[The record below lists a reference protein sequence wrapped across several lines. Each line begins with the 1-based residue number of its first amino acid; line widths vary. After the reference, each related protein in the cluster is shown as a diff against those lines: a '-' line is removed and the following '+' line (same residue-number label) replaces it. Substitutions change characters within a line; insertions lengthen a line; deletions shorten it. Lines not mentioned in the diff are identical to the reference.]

1 MKYYAIKFNIQTS
14 DELMQIAKDLLTDCS
29 AEAGCES
36 FEETDNGIIA
46 YAQQEVWDKEE
57 MDLQIESFPLDD
69 TKITYTIEEAEDK
82 DWNQCWEDEGFD
94 PITVDNKIVI
104 YDAKHTTLDE
114 LCSFTD
120 KAPIA
125 IAIDAKLAFG
135 TGTHQTTRMIVS
147 TLLHSDIEGKRVL
160 DCGCGTGILG
170 ITASKLGAQE
180 VVGYDID
187 EWSVEN
193 TRHNAEINKVE
204 NMDVL
209 HGDSTVLNHI
219 SGVFDIVLA
228 NINRNILLQDMHQF
242 RDVMAGNSKLIL
254 SGFYEEDVP
263 LLLEKAKEL
272 GLEEYGRK
280 TDTNWCCL
288 ALTTTHYHTC
298 REPTTRYPDYR

>member
-57 MDLQIESFPLDD
+57 MDSQIESFPLDD

-114 LCSFTD
+114 LCTFTD

-147 TLLHSDIEGKRVL
+147 TLLHSDIEGNRVL

-298 REPTTRYPDYR
+298 R

>member
-14 DELMQIAKDLLTDCS
+14 DDMLQVARDLLADS
-29 AEAGCES
+29 AAEAGCES
-36 FEETDNGIIA
+36 FEDTDNGLTA
-46 YAQQEVWDKEE
+46 YAQQEIWNQEE
-57 MDLQIESFPLDD
+57 MDSQIENFPLLD
-69 TKITYTIEEAEDK
+69 TKITYTVEDAEDK
-82 DWNQCWEDEGFD
+82 DWNQCWEDEGFA
-94 PITVDNKIVI
+94 PIIVDDKIVI

-114 LCSFTD
+114 LSALNTN
-120 KAPIA
+120 AETT
-125 IAIDAKLAFG
+125 IAIDAQLAFG

-187 EWSVEN
+187 DWSVNN

-204 NMDVL
+204 NMEVL

-219 SGVFDIVLA
+219 SGMFDIVMA

-242 RDVMAGNSKLIL
+242 RDVMSGNSTLIL

-263 LLLEKAKEL
+263 ILLEKAKEL

-280 TDTNWCCL
+280 TDDNWCCL

-298 REPTTRYPDYR
+298 R

>member
-57 MDLQIESFPLDD
+57 MDSQIESFPLDD

-263 LLLEKAKEL
+263 VLQSHAETL
-272 GLEEYGRK
+272 GLKLTSMDRQ
-280 TDTNWCCL
+280 NQWACCVFKS
-288 ALTTTHYHTC
+288 
-298 REPTTRYPDYR
+298 RQS

>member
-57 MDLQIESFPLDD
+57 MDSQIESFPLDD

-288 ALTTTHYHTC
+288 ALTTPHYHPC
-298 REPTTRYPDYR
+298 R

>member
-14 DELMQIAKDLLTDCS
+14 DDMLQVARDLLADS
-29 AEAGCES
+29 AAEAGCES
-36 FEETDNGIIA
+36 FEDTDNGLTA
-46 YAQQEVWDKEE
+46 YAQQEIWNQEE
-57 MDLQIESFPLDD
+57 MDSQIENFPLLD
-69 TKITYTIEEAEDK
+69 TKITYTVEDAEDK
-82 DWNQCWEDEGFD
+82 DWNQCWEDEGFA
-94 PITVDNKIVI
+94 PIIVDDKIVI

-114 LCSFTD
+114 LSALNTN
-120 KAPIA
+120 AETT
-125 IAIDAKLAFG
+125 IAIDAQLAFG

-170 ITASKLGAQE
+170 IAASKLGAKE

-187 EWSVEN
+187 DWSVNN

-204 NMDVL
+204 NMEVL

-219 SGVFDIVLA
+219 SGMFDIVMA

-242 RDVMAGNSKLIL
+242 RDVMSGNSTLIL

-280 TDTNWCCL
+280 TDDNWCCL

-298 REPTTRYPDYR
+298 R

>member
-298 REPTTRYPDYR
+298 R

>member
-57 MDLQIESFPLDD
+57 MDSQIESFPLDD

-114 LCSFTD
+114 LCPFTD

-298 REPTTRYPDYR
+298 R

>member
-57 MDLQIESFPLDD
+57 MDSQIESFPLDD

-120 KAPIA
+120 TAPIA

-298 REPTTRYPDYR
+298 R

>member
-14 DELMQIAKDLLTDCS
+14 DDMLQVARDLLADS
-29 AEAGCES
+29 AAEAGCES
-36 FEETDNGIIA
+36 FEDTDNGLTA
-46 YAQQEVWDKEE
+46 YVQQEIWNQEE
-57 MDLQIESFPLDD
+57 MDSQIENFPLLD
-69 TKITYTIEEAEDK
+69 TKITYTVEDAEDK
-82 DWNQCWEDEGFD
+82 DWNQCWEDEGFA
-94 PITVDNKIVI
+94 PIIVDDKIVI

-114 LCSFTD
+114 LSALNTN
-120 KAPIA
+120 AETT
-125 IAIDAKLAFG
+125 IAIDAQLAFG

-187 EWSVEN
+187 DWSVNN

-204 NMDVL
+204 NMEVL

-219 SGVFDIVLA
+219 SGMFDIVMA

-242 RDVMAGNSKLIL
+242 RDVMSGNSTLIL

-280 TDTNWCCL
+280 TDDNWCCL

-298 REPTTRYPDYR
+298 R

>member
-14 DELMQIAKDLLTDCS
+14 NELMQIAKDLLTDCS

-57 MDLQIESFPLDD
+57 MDSQIESFPLDN

-298 REPTTRYPDYR
+298 R

>member
-14 DELMQIAKDLLTDCS
+14 NELMQIAKDLLTDSS

-46 YAQQEVWDKEE
+46 YAQQDAWDKEE
-57 MDLQIESFPLDD
+57 MDSQIENFPLSD
-69 TKITYTIEEAEDK
+69 TKITYTIEEVEDK
-82 DWNQCWEDEGFD
+82 DWNQSWEDEGFA

-114 LCSFTD
+114 LCSFTTNI
-120 KAPIA
+120 PTA

-147 TLLHSDIEGKRVL
+147 TLLHSDIEGKRIL

-170 ITASKLGAQE
+170 ITASKLGAKE

-187 EWSVEN
+187 DWSVKN

-204 NMDVL
+204 NMEVL

-242 RDVMAGNSKLIL
+242 RDVMGGNSKLIL

-280 TDTNWCCL
+280 TDDNWCCL

-298 REPTTRYPDYR
+298 R

>member
-14 DELMQIAKDLLTDCS
+14 NELMQIAKDLLTDCS

-57 MDLQIESFPLDD
+57 MDSQIESFPLDD
-69 TKITYTIEEAEDK
+69 TKITYTIEETEDK

-298 REPTTRYPDYR
+298 R

>member
-1 MKYYAIKFNIQTS
+1 
-14 DELMQIAKDLLTDCS
+14 MQIAKDLLTDCS

-57 MDLQIESFPLDD
+57 MDSQIESFPLDD

-280 TDTNWCCL
+280 TDDNWCCL

-298 REPTTRYPDYR
+298 R

>member
-14 DELMQIAKDLLTDCS
+14 DDMLQVARDLLADS
-29 AEAGCES
+29 AAEAGCES
-36 FEETDNGIIA
+36 FEDTDNGLTA
-46 YAQQEVWDKEE
+46 YAQQEIWNQEE
-57 MDLQIESFPLDD
+57 MDSQIENFPLLD
-69 TKITYTIEEAEDK
+69 TKITYTVEDAEDK
-82 DWNQCWEDEGFD
+82 DWNQCWEDEGFA
-94 PITVDNKIVI
+94 PIIVDDKIII

-114 LCSFTD
+114 LSALNTN
-120 KAPIA
+120 AETT
-125 IAIDAKLAFG
+125 IAIDAQLAFG

-187 EWSVEN
+187 DWSVNN

-204 NMDVL
+204 NMEVL

-219 SGVFDIVLA
+219 SGMFDIVMA

-242 RDVMAGNSKLIL
+242 RDVMSGNSTLIL

-280 TDTNWCCL
+280 TDDNWCCL

-298 REPTTRYPDYR
+298 R

>member
-57 MDLQIESFPLDD
+57 MDSQIESFPLDD

-288 ALTTTHYHTC
+288 ALTTNHYHTC
-298 REPTTRYPDYR
+298 R

>member
-1 MKYYAIKFNIQTS
+1 MKYYEIKFNIQTS

-57 MDLQIESFPLDD
+57 MDSQIESFPLDD

-298 REPTTRYPDYR
+298 R

>member
-57 MDLQIESFPLDD
+57 MDSQIESFPLED

-242 RDVMAGNSKLIL
+242 RDVMAGDSKLIL

-298 REPTTRYPDYR
+298 R

>member
-57 MDLQIESFPLDD
+57 MDSQIESFPLDD

-193 TRHNAEINKVE
+193 TRHNAEINKVK

-298 REPTTRYPDYR
+298 R

>member
-57 MDLQIESFPLDD
+57 MDSQIESFPLDD

-263 LLLEKAKEL
+263 LLLGKAKEL

-298 REPTTRYPDYR
+298 R

>member
-57 MDLQIESFPLDD
+57 MDSQIESFPLDD

-280 TDTNWCCL
+280 TDNNWCCL

-298 REPTTRYPDYR
+298 R

>member
-114 LCSFTD
+114 LCTFTD

-298 REPTTRYPDYR
+298 R